1 MSPEPRVLR
10 RGPRPP
16 DAIAWE
22 PSARRVR
29 GLLGS
34 TTVVDSRAPVL
45 VWEPGSSVPL
55 YAFPAVDVRTDLL
68 APAADPPI
76 GTHSGSIVFYD
87 LLVDG
92 AVAPAA
98 AWRFPGDDLAGY
110 IAFEWFARVGRGPDR
125 WYEEDEEIVVHPRD
139 PHVRVDALP
148 SSRHVVVRIGGAVVA
163 DSRSPVVLF
172 ETDLPTR
179 YYLPAAD
186 VVWDRLTPTGLR
198 TGCPYKGTA
207 RYWSHPDVEHVA
219 WSYPDPV
226 PAVGAVRDLV
236 AFFDEAVD
244 VEVDGVAQ
252 VRPRT
257 HFRR

>member
-1 MSPEPRVLR
+1 MDQESRVLR
-10 RGPRPP
+10 REPRPR
-16 DAIAWE
+16 DVIVWE

-29 GLLGS
+29 GLLGP

-55 YAFPAVDVRTDLL
+55 YAFPAADVRLELL
-68 APAADPPI
+68 APATDPPT
-76 GTHSGSIVFYD
+76 GTHAGATVFYD

-92 AVAPAA
+92 TVVPNA
-98 AWRFPGDDLAGY
+98 AWRYPGSDLGGHL
-110 IAFEWFARVGRGPDR
+110 AFEWFARVGRGPDR

-139 PHVRVDALP
+139 PYVRVDALP
-148 SSRHVVVRIGGAVVA
+148 SSRHVVVRIGGSVVA
-163 DSRSPVVLF
+163 DSVAPVLVF
-172 ETDLPTR
+172 ETGLPTR

-186 VVWDRLTPTGLR
+186 VVWDRLTPSRLR
-198 TGCPYKGTA
+198 TGCPYKGVA
-207 RYWSHPDVEHVA
+207 RYWTHPGVADVA

-226 PAVGAVRDLV
+226 AAVGVLRDLV

-252 VRPRT
+252 ERPRT
-257 HFRR
+257 HFR